1 MAIDCLSLTVKR
13 ICPALTVK
21 RILNVRNQ
29 LIFKYKVTCIIMYMY
44 YIFIQVRTY
53 LYVV

>member
-29 LIFKYKVTCIIMYMY
+29 LIFKYKVTCIIMY